1 MIIRLVWSDKDTTIK
16 SHKASSMLVKVQP
29 KVCDCMFLTY
39 HQLTLCLLLL
49 GFLSRRTFIIKHFTS
64 IFGLFSRFKNCDISL
79 TEVNIE
85 TNKIHKS
92 IDITIQIISMNINY
106 ILVCIWLYG
115 DETLV
120 SYIRNV
126 SIQQTSTFRNR
137 QAEIGDQ

>member
-106 ILVCIWLYG
+106 ILVCI
-115 DETLV
+115 
-120 SYIRNV
+120 
-126 SIQQTSTFRNR
+126 
-137 QAEIGDQ
+137 